1 MEKVCLR
8 NGRIELK
15 ARVATEKS
23 PSRHR
28 AFSGTDPAGFTF
40 APIATM
46 AETQLQAD
54 TEITLDRIE
63 GYIQGFWWILPNLG
77 IALLVFI
84 LSMIAAS
91 VVRRAVL
98 RVFKRRSRP
107 DLAAMLA
114 GAARWG
120 VIGLG
125 LLVVA
130 TIIFPSISPANLL
143 STLGIGSI
151 AIGFAFKDILQNWL
165 AGLLILLRQPFRQG
179 DQIIVGKHEGT
190 VEHIEAR
197 ATLIKTYDGRR
208 VIIPNSSV
216 YTDAVTVN
224 TAFPL
229 RRSQYDVGIGYG
241 DDIERACATIVDA
254 IRNLDGVADDPA
266 PEAFAWELA
275 GSTVNVRVRWWTHS
289 KRSDVVRAQ
298 GRVILAV
305 KQALTG
311 AGIDLPYPTN
321 VVLLHDQTEEA
332 DGDRRRQR
340 EGWPA
345 GDNPPA
351 PRHLNEVVVEDETER
366 TPAQSATRLK
376 RDRP

>member
-1 MEKVCLR
+1 
-8 NGRIELK
+8 
-15 ARVATEKS
+15 
-23 PSRHR
+23 
-28 AFSGTDPAGFTF
+28 
-40 APIATM
+40 
-46 AETQLQAD
+46 
-54 TEITLDRIE
+54 
-63 GYIQGFWWILPNLG
+63 
-77 IALLVFI
+77 
-84 LSMIAAS
+84 
-91 VVRRAVL
+91 
-98 RVFKRRSRP
+98 
-107 DLAAMLA
+107 MLA

-125 LLVVA
+125 LLIVA
-130 TIIFPSISPANLL
+130 TIIFPSISPADLL

-241 DDIERACATIVDA
+241 DDIDQACGIIINA
-254 IRNLDGVADDPA
+254 IRGLEGVADDPP

-289 KRSDVVRAQ
+289 KRSEVVRVQ
-298 GRVILAV
+298 GRVVGAV
-305 KQALTG
+305 KKALTE

-321 VVLLHDQTEEA
+321 VVLLHDQTEEV

-345 GDNPPA
+345 GDHPPA
-351 PRHLNEVVVEDETER
+351 PGHRNEVMFEEDTGHV
-366 TPAQSATRLK
+366 PAESMARK
-376 RDRP
+376 RRGS

>member
-1 MEKVCLR
+1 
-8 NGRIELK
+8 
-15 ARVATEKS
+15 
-23 PSRHR
+23 
-28 AFSGTDPAGFTF
+28 
-40 APIATM
+40 
-46 AETQLQAD
+46 LQAD
-54 TEITLDRIE
+54 TRITLDRIE
-63 GYIQGFWWILPNLG
+63 SYIEGFWWILPNLG
-77 IALLVFI
+77 IAVIVLVLF
-84 LSMIAAS
+84 LVAAT
-91 VVRRAVL
+91 VARRAVL
-98 RVFKRRSRP
+98 RVFKRRHRP

-114 GAARWG
+114 GAVRWSI
-120 VIGLG
+120 IGLG

-165 AGLLILLRQPFRQG
+165 AGLLILVRQPFRQG

-190 VEHIEAR
+190 VESVEAR

-241 DDIERACATIVDA
+241 DDIDRACTVILEA
-254 IRNLDGVADDPA
+254 IRDVDGVADDPK
-266 PEAFAWELA
+266 PEAFPWELA
-275 GSTVNVRVRWWTHS
+275 GSTVNLRVRWWTHS
-289 KRSDVVRAQ
+289 KRSDVVHAQ

-305 KQALTG
+305 KNALTD
-311 AGIDLPYPTN
+311 AGIDMPFPTN
-321 VVLLHDQTEEA
+321 VVLLHDQTEA
-332 DGDRRRQR
+332 TDGDRRQQR

-351 PRHLNEVVVEDETER
+351 PRHLNEVAVEDETDR
-366 TPAQSATRLK
+366 TRSQGGARSS
-376 RDRP
+376 RDRA

>member
-1 MEKVCLR
+1 M
-8 NGRIELK
+8 
-15 ARVATEKS
+15 
-23 PSRHR
+23 
-28 AFSGTDPAGFTF
+28 
-40 APIATM
+40 
-46 AETQLQAD
+46 QAD
-54 TEITLDRIE
+54 TRITLERIE
-63 GYIQGFWWILPNLG
+63 GYIDSFWWILPNLG
-77 IALLVFI
+77 IALVVSGLFLVAAG
-84 LSMIAAS
+84 IA
-91 VVRRAVL
+91 RQAVL
-98 RVFKRRSRP
+98 RVFKRRARP
-107 DLAAMLA
+107 DLAIMLA

-120 VIGLG
+120 VVGLG
-125 LLVVA
+125 FLVVA

-165 AGLLILLRQPFRQG
+165 AGLLILLRQPFRTG
-179 DQIIVGKHEGT
+179 DQIVVGKHEGT

-208 VIIPNSSV
+208 VIIPNSAV

-241 DDIERACATIVDA
+241 DDIDRACDVILDA
-254 IRNLDGVADDPA
+254 IRKVEGVAEDPP
-266 PEAFAWELA
+266 PEAFAWELDS
-275 GSTVNVRVRWWTHS
+275 STVNLRVRWWTHS
-289 KRSDVVRAQ
+289 KRSDVVHAQ
-298 GRVILAV
+298 GRVIRAM
-305 KQALTG
+305 KKALSE
-311 AGIDLPYPTN
+311 AGIDLPFPTN

-351 PRHLNEVVVEDETER
+351 PRHLNEVLVEDESDHM
-366 TPAQSATRLK
+366 PAGSRLRSRRQS
-376 RDRP
+376 

>member
-1 MEKVCLR
+1 L
-8 NGRIELK
+8 
-15 ARVATEKS
+15 
-23 PSRHR
+23 
-28 AFSGTDPAGFTF
+28 D
-40 APIATM
+40 
-46 AETQLQAD
+46 AD
-54 TEITLDRIE
+54 TRITFDRIE
-63 GYIQGFWWILPNLG
+63 SYIQGFWWILPNLG
-77 IALLVFI
+77 IALVVLVLF
-84 LSMIAAS
+84 LVVAS
-91 VVRRAVL
+91 GVRRAVL
-98 RVFKRRSRP
+98 RVFRQRSRP

-125 LLVVA
+125 LLIVA

-208 VIIPNSSV
+208 VIIPNSAV

-229 RRSQYDVGIGYG
+229 RRSQYDVGIGYS
-241 DDIERACATIVDA
+241 DDIDLACEIIVEA
-254 IRNLDGVADDPA
+254 VRGVEGVADDPS

-275 GSTVNVRVRWWTHS
+275 GSTVNIRVRWWTHS
-289 KRSDVVRAQ
+289 KRSEVVHVQ
-298 GRVILAV
+298 GRVIRAV
-305 KQALTG
+305 KKALSE
-311 AGIDLPYPTN
+311 AGIDLPFPTSI
-321 VVLLHDQTEEA
+321 VLLHDQTEDA

-345 GDNPPA
+345 GSNPPA
-351 PRHLNEVVVEDETER
+351 PRHLNEIAVAQESGSER
-366 TPAQSATRLK
+366 SESMTRSARRRT
-376 RDRP
+376 

>member
-1 MEKVCLR
+1 M
-8 NGRIELK
+8 
-15 ARVATEKS
+15 
-23 PSRHR
+23 
-28 AFSGTDPAGFTF
+28 D
-40 APIATM
+40 
-46 AETQLQAD
+46 AD
-54 TEITLDRIE
+54 TRITFDRIE
-63 GYIQGFWWILPNLG
+63 SYFQGFWWILPNLG
-77 IALLVFI
+77 IALIVLVLF
-84 LSMIAAS
+84 LAVAS
-91 VVRRAVL
+91 GARRAVL
-98 RVFKRRSRP
+98 RVFKQRSRP
-107 DLAAMLA
+107 DLATMLA

-125 LLVVA
+125 LLIVA
-130 TIIFPSISPANLL
+130 TIIFPSISPADLL

-208 VIIPNSSV
+208 VIIPNSAV

-229 RRSQYDVGIGYG
+229 RRSQYDVGIGYS
-241 DDIERACATIVDA
+241 DDIDLACEIIVQA
-254 IRNLDGVADDPA
+254 VLDVEGVADDPS

-275 GSTVNVRVRWWTHS
+275 GSTVNIRVRWWTHS
-289 KRSDVVRAQ
+289 KRSEVVHVQ
-298 GRVILAV
+298 GRVIRAV
-305 KQALTG
+305 KKALSE
-311 AGIDLPYPTN
+311 AGIDLPFPTSI
-321 VVLLHDQTEEA
+321 VLLHDQTEDA

-345 GDNPPA
+345 GSNPPA
-351 PRHLNEVVVEDETER
+351 PRHLNEIAVAQETGSELSESMARPARRR
-366 TPAQSATRLK
+366 T
-376 RDRP
+376 

>member
-1 MEKVCLR
+1 V
-8 NGRIELK
+8 G
-15 ARVATEKS
+15 A
-23 PSRHR
+23 
-28 AFSGTDPAGFTF
+28 TF
-40 APIATM
+40 ARNVARHGGPL
-46 AETQLQAD
+46 EAD
-54 TEITLDRIE
+54 TRITLDRVE
-63 GYIQGFWWILPNLG
+63 GYIEGFWWILPKLG
-77 IALLVFI
+77 IALVVFV

-91 VVRRAVL
+91 VARRAVL
-98 RVFKRRSRP
+98 RVFKQRSLP
-107 DLAAMLA
+107 DLAVMLA

-125 LLVVA
+125 LLIVA

-241 DDIERACATIVDA
+241 DDIERACAIIIDA
-254 IRNLDGVADDPA
+254 IRNVDGVAGDPP

-275 GSTVNVRVRWWTHS
+275 GSTVNVRVRWWTDS
-289 KRSDVVRAQ
+289 KRSEVVHVQ

-305 KQALTG
+305 KQALTA

-340 EGWPA
+340 EGWPPEV
-345 GDNPPA
+345 DPA
-351 PRHLNEVVVEDETER
+351 PSRHMNEVVVDEMNR
-366 TPAQSATRLK
+366 PAQARSISRSK
-376 RDRP
+376 RHQT